1 MIKICPAS
9 VNEAALIA
17 DIGAKSFFETFL
29 TVFTPEDMRLYL
41 LDNYNP
47 EKITKEILNPNS
59 KFYLAYYNNE
69 PSGYMKLVYSRT
81 PEALIDIEIDID
93 IEKNKYTA
101 SIELQKLYVLNEYHN
116 MGVGKEL
123 MKICFN
129 YAKEKGYDSI
139 WLCVL
144 QENLKAVEFYSGW
157 DFKQFGTKNIMVGLA
172 NKEHSLM
179 VKQIL

>member
-1 MIKICPAS
+1 MIKIQPAS
-9 VNEAALIA
+9 AKDTELIA
-17 DIGAKSFFETFL
+17 GIGAQSFQETFHS
-29 TVFTPEDMRLYL
+29 VFTPEDMRLYL

-69 PSGYMKLVYSRT
+69 AAGYMKLSNSPVPDT
-81 PEALIDIEIDID
+81 LI
-93 IEKNKYTA
+93 NKYTS
-101 SIELQKLYVLNEYHN
+101 SIELQKLYVLKEYHN

-123 MKICFN
+123 MKTCIS
-129 YAKEKGYDSI
+129 YTKEKGYDSI

-144 QENLKAVEFYSGW
+144 LENLKAVEFYRGW
-157 DFKQFGTKNIMVGLA
+157 DFKQFGTKNILVGLT

-179 VKQIL
+179 VKPIR

>member
-1 MIKICPAS
+1 MIKICNAS
-9 VNEAALIA
+9 AGDAALIA
-17 DIGAKSFFETFL
+17 DIGAKSFFDTFQ

-47 EKITKEILNPNS
+47 EKITKEILNTNS

-69 PSGYMKLVYSRT
+69 AVGYMKLANSPVPDT
-81 PEALIDIEIDID
+81 LI
-93 IEKNKYTA
+93 KKHTS
-101 SIELQKLYVLNEYHN
+101 SIELQKLYVLKEYHN

-123 MKICFN
+123 MKTCID
-129 YAKEKGYDSI
+129 YANEKGYDSI

-144 QENLKAVEFYSGW
+144 QENLKAVEFYNRW
-157 DFKQFGTKNIMVGLA
+157 NFKQFGTKNILVGLT

-179 VKQIL
+179 VKQLL